1 MQGENMSIDFVSTRS
16 GVDVQSQ
23 NCAKLISAVIA
34 QALKDLME
42 KPAYEE
48 RIHKINLNK
57 NAIRS
62 IYFFNSETF
71 INYAAM
77 VGFDGKEFLER
88 IIVGGTTTEHDGEAW
103 VTRIRKIPV
112 NYISEMEL
120 RTIRAR
126 LRWRCSEYIPLLP
139 TTEED
144 IADEASWDEAER
156 LFQERRLR
164 ALEKKEKIDAK
175 RKNNNGEGSISAA
188 NTDGVR
194 AVHTTGGDKVA
205 PKVSTAKRRNA
216 KAS

>member
-23 NCAKLISAVIA
+23 NCAKLIGAVIA

-42 KPAYEE
+42 RPAYEE
-48 RIHKINLNK
+48 RINKINLNK

-62 IYFFNSETF
+62 IYFFDSKIF

-88 IIVGGTTTEHDGEAW
+88 IIVGGTTIEHDGEAW
-103 VTRIRKIPV
+103 VTRVRKIPV

-126 LRWRCSEYIPLLP
+126 LRWRCSERVPLLP

-144 IADEASWDEAER
+144 IADEAAWDEAEY
-156 LFQERRLR
+156 LLEQRRLR
-164 ALEKKEKIDAK
+164 ALEKKEKVDAK
-175 RKNNNGEGSISAA
+175 RKGNNGEGSISAV
-188 NTDGVR
+188 NTDGAR
-194 AVHTTGGDKVA
+194 AVPTTGGDKVA
-205 PKVSTAKRRNA
+205 SKVSRAKRRNA